1 MATMA
6 STPIT
11 IPEIAPPLND
21 AERKKEK
28 VRVRREEGWV
38 GKGKVKL
45 GRREIRYGS
54 AATMV

>member
-28 VRVRREEGWV
+28 VRVRREEGWG
-38 GKGKVKL
+38 GKGKVK
-45 GRREIRYGS
+45 
-54 AATMV
+54 